1 MSRLLTENLA
11 LREQIIRLQKEL
23 ENDKAYHLVENT
35 RATKSQLEAKLLE
48 LGALISGLG
57 NEPEQKSI
65 KGGRIVRESP
75 SRSPTQRDWRNMYTM
90 SEVVRGLEG
99 PLPPIMENKTYPRK
113 TLEWVHVLPSG
124 LSNDADI

>member
-11 LREQIIRLQKEL
+11 LRGQIIRLQNEL
-23 ENDKAYHLVENT
+23 ENDKAHHLVENT

-90 SEVVRGLEG
+90 SEVVRGVEG

-113 TLEWVHVLPSG
+113 TLE
-124 LSNDADI
+124 